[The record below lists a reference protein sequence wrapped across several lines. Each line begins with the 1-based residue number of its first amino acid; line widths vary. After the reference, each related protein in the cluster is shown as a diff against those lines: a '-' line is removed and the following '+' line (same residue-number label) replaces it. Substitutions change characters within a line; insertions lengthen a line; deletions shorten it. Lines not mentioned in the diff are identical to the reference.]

1 MEQHE
6 QSLPVFQ
13 QTPEEEKIRK
23 RGAPLGNTNAL
34 KHGLYVHHKH
44 IRNTNPHEKA
54 ALYDLTDHIRS
65 LKAYLLH
72 LYELAAR
79 STDLEAVKGTLRSLS
94 LGCIALTRLIAVH
107 ETNSSLPLPDD
118 LLDINYYD
126 EDYHPDEYKD
136 PTFAEIEAKL
146 MELGA

>member
-1 MEQHE
+1 MEQKE
-6 QSLPVFQ
+6 QNLPVNQ
-13 QTPEEEKIRK
+13 QEQIEETKKK

-34 KHGLYVHHKH
+34 KHGLYVHHKR
-44 IRNTNPHEKA
+44 IRNTNPIEKA

-72 LYELAAR
+72 LYELAAK
-79 STDLEAVKGTLRSLS
+79 SPDLEVVNGTLRSLS

-107 ETNSSLPLPDD
+107 EANSTLPLPDD
-118 LLDINYYD
+118 LLGINYYD
-126 EDYHPDEYKD
+126 EKYRSDEYKD

-146 MELGA
+146 KELGA